1 MINKRVEIQPFGFRF
16 TDGQEGLTTLSVSDV
31 ALNPFYASIHDIE
44 LAMPVDAVEFSEE
57 FSLKVAEFIF
67 NKSIWIELY
76 LKRKHIKLSE
86 EEMYAIKRDYV
97 ICAVLAQIGTI
108 LYGAILKGQS
118 VKKVLGDFE
127 VDRSS
132 DFDTDNALKFAKD
145 AEDCV
150 KEIISALDEMAK
162 LMAQSFSLGSWN
174 CNNRHADRL
183 WHHPKFLSRM
193 PIAANKLK
201 WYDGKYYKTG
211 YGHGNEHIPLH
222 TRG

>member
-1 MINKRVEIQPFGFRF
+1 MINKRVEIQPFRFRF
-16 TDGQEGLTTLSVSDV
+16 ADGQEGLTALSVSDV
-31 ALNPFYASIHDIE
+31 VLNPFYASIHDIE
-44 LAMPVDAVEFSEE
+44 LSMPIDAVKFDEAFSIR
-57 FSLKVAEFIF
+57 VAEIIF

-86 EEMYAIKRDYV
+86 EELYAVKRDYV

-127 VDRSS
+127 VDRST
-132 DFDTDNALKFAKD
+132 DFNTENALKFAKD

-150 KEIISALDEMAK
+150 KEVISAIDEMSK
-162 LMAQSFSLGSWN
+162 LMAQNFSLGSLN
-174 CNNRHADRL
+174 CSNRRADRL

-193 PIAANKLK
+193 PIAANKIQ
-201 WYDGKYYKTG
+201 WHDGRNYKTG
-211 YGHGNEHIPLH
+211 YGHGNEYTPLY
-222 TRG
+222 TRD